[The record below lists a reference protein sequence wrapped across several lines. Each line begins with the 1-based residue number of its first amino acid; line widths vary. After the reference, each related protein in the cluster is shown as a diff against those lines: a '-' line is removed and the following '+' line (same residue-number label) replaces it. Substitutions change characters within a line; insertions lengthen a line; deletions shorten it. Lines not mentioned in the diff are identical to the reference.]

1 MCNCRLKSLISLYFI
16 YMCDTN
22 FLTICLQIIAIFIN
36 LIIAFIAI
44 FGERIK
50 GLFYRPELNL
60 SITSLF
66 PDCNLT
72 TFSTGTNTS
81 PQRLVI
87 CRQGYLLPALLLY
100 HAVPLEVQHDLP
112 HLAFSLIIL
121 FNFYKDICSPVFN
134 VVVCLFNKKHY
145 RTAV

>member
-36 LIIAFIAI
+36 LIVAFIAI
-44 FGERIK
+44 FGKRIK
-50 GLFYRPELNL
+50 GLFYRSELNL

-72 TFSTGTNTS
+72 TFSSG
-81 PQRLVI
+81 QRAFFFRIAVANNGNVDENNVQLYLNSVKRKSLDGFFLHVI
-87 CRQGYLLPALLLY
+87 IFC
-100 HAVPLEVQHDLP
+100 
-112 HLAFSLIIL
+112 
-121 FNFYKDICSPVFN
+121 
-134 VVVCLFNKKHY
+134 
-145 RTAV
+145 